1 MVTALNAHNNSIETM
16 KQTRSGSSLELVTVK
31 WQLRDVI

>member
-1 MVTALNAHNNSIETM
+1 MVTALSAHNNSIETT
-16 KQTRSGSSLELVTVK
+16 KQNRSDSSLELVTVK